1 MSFKTTETN
10 GVTVIE
16 LSGRITLGSGD
27 IKMRDLIKEKL
38 DAGKQKLVV
47 DLGGVSFM
55 DSSGLGE
62 LVAAYTSARRA
73 HVTIKLANLT
83 KKIDDLMEITR
94 LASVFESY
102 ASVDEAVASF
112 KN

>member
-1 MSFKTTETN
+1 MSFKSFEKS
-10 GVTVIE
+10 GVMVLE
-16 LSGRITLGSGD
+16 LTGRITLGGGD
-27 IKMRDLIKEKL
+27 VKMRDLIKGQL
-38 DAGKQKLVV
+38 DAGQKRIVV

-73 HVTIKLANLT
+73 GVTIKLANLT

-94 LASVFESY
+94 LASIFEMY
-102 ASVDEAVASF
+102 GSVDEAVASF
-112 KN
+112 NG

>member
-1 MSFKTTETN
+1 MSFKHFEKD
-10 GVTVIE
+10 GVTVLE
-16 LSGRITLGSGD
+16 LTGRITLGSGD
-27 IKMRDLIKEKL
+27 LKMRDLIKEQL
-38 DAGKQKLVV
+38 DAGRKQIVV

-102 ASVDEAVASF
+102 GSVDEAVASF
-112 KN
+112 RG

>member
-1 MSFKTTETN
+1 MAFKHFEKD
-10 GVTVIE
+10 GVTVLE
-16 LSGRITLGSGD
+16 LTGRITLGSGD
-27 IKMRDLIKEKL
+27 LKMRDLIKEQL
-38 DAGKQKLVV
+38 DAGRKQIVV

-73 HVTIKLANLT
+73 KVTIKLANLT

-102 ASVDEAVASF
+102 GSVDEAVASF
-112 KN
+112 RS